1 MSLAALA
8 KHRTLLWTLA
18 IAGAVIAFL
27 YWRAGWLE
35 RYRARAS
42 AEHALVDARVAA
54 RNRGQPPPPP
64 NARLHDTA
72 RYRIIT
78 TAGVAQTEQVARA
91 IERLH
96 DRYVDFFREQLPS
109 SAFDGRSKKLK
120 LTLYRDRAQF
130 QRHNYSLSW
139 AEAYY
144 LTPMCHAYYVEG
156 APNPYH
162 WMVHEATHQLNAE
175 VAHFKKAPWIDEGL
189 GTYFGTSRFVNGEL
203 RLGDIDPNTY
213 PIWWLASF
221 PLDEDVKVDIAQGR
235 WVPLRALLTG
245 KGMPPMAGR
254 VNQYYVQ
261 YWSLTHFLFHYDGGR
276 YADGYKRLIAEGGT
290 LTNFETRIGPVERI
304 EDEWHRY
311 LRGLVDQAREREHER
326 EHARSASMDD
336 DIVLVSPA
344 EARTPND

>member
-1 MSLAALA
+1 MNLAALA
-8 KHRTLLWTLA
+8 KYKSLLWALA
-18 IAGAVIAFL
+18 IVAAAAAFL
-27 YWRAGWLE
+27 LWRAWWLE
-35 RYRARAS
+35 GYRARAS
-42 AEHALVDARVAA
+42 SQNALLDARVAA
-54 RNRGQPPPPP
+54 RRRGQPPPPP
-64 NARLHDTA
+64 NARIHDSA

-78 TAGVAQTEQVARA
+78 TADAAQTEQVARA
-91 IERLH
+91 IESLH
-96 DRYVDFFREQLPS
+96 DRYSAFFREQLPERT
-109 SAFDGRSKKLK
+109 FDGRSKKLK

-130 QRHNYSLSW
+130 QRHNYSLPW

-203 RLGDIDPNTY
+203 RLGEIDPDTY

-221 PLDEDVKVDIAQGR
+221 PLDEDVNVDIAQGR
-235 WVPLRALLTG
+235 WVPLKALLTG
-245 KGMPPMAGR
+245 EGMPPMAGR

-261 YWSLTHFLFHYDGGR
+261 YWSLTHFLFHYDDGR

-290 LTNFETRIGPVERI
+290 LANFEKRIGPVERV
-304 EDEWHRY
+304 EREWHRY
-311 LRGLVDQAREREHER
+311 LLWLRNEAKER
-326 EHARSASMDD
+326 AQTASSAD
-336 DIVLVSPA
+336 DIVVVRPVG
-344 EARTPND
+344 E

>member
-8 KHRTLLWTLA
+8 KHKTLLWTLA
-18 IAGAVIAFL
+18 IAGAVVAFL
-27 YWRAGWLE
+27 FWRAWWLE
-35 RYRARAS
+35 RYRERTS
-42 AEHALVDARVAA
+42 EQNALVDARVAA
-54 RNRGQPPPPP
+54 RKRGQPPPPP
-64 NARLHDTA
+64 NARIHDTA
-72 RYRIIT
+72 HYRIIA
-78 TAGVAQTEQVARA
+78 TADPAQTEQVAHA
-91 IERLH
+91 VERLH
-96 DRYVDFFREQLPS
+96 DRYRAFFREHLPAE
-109 SAFDGRSKKLK
+109 AFGERANKMK

-130 QRHNYSLSW
+130 QRYNYSLPW

-144 LTPMCHAYYVEG
+144 LKPMCHAYYVAG

-221 PLDEDVKVDIAQGR
+221 PLDEDVKVDIAQER

-276 YADGYKRLIAEGGT
+276 YADAYKRLIAEGGT
-290 LTNFETRIGPVERI
+290 LANFEARIGPVERI
-304 EDEWHRY
+304 ENEWHRY
-311 LRGLVDQAREREHER
+311 LRGLVNRAREEER
-326 EHARSASMDD
+326 ERSASVDD
-336 DIVLVSPA
+336 DVVVVSPA
-344 EARTPND
+344 EARTSND